1 MNYSYYNTLQ
11 KLCYKITELQA
22 YFAFILLNLL
32 SNQLAAKRGQERPA
46 TLILTVISGFP
57 IMRARHVYNR
67 DLETRNSNFALQLR
81 TIRMRKKVSII
92 TVCHMA
98 SKLLSHGSEDVF
110 LLTLLR
116 RAWRTL
122 NVLTLLRRAT
132 RTSRTSSVTGFA
144 AGYFLRC
151 VSMSVSWTRFS
162 KCSVSGSPN
171 FVDVELI
178 QIEKNELSCGMFF
191 LDH

>member
-1 MNYSYYNTLQ
+1 MHSSCLIYYL
-11 KLCYKITELQA
+11 I
-22 YFAFILLNLL
+22 NLRPRE
-32 SNQLAAKRGQERPA
+32 AKRGQERPA

-132 RTSRTSSVTGFA
+132 RTSRTSGLLRVIFYVVSPCPA
-144 AGYFLRC
+144 AGQGFQNAPCPAVRILL
-151 VSMSVSWTRFS
+151 MSS
-162 KCSVSGSPN
+162 
-171 FVDVELI
+171 
-178 QIEKNELSCGMFF
+178 
-191 LDH
+191 